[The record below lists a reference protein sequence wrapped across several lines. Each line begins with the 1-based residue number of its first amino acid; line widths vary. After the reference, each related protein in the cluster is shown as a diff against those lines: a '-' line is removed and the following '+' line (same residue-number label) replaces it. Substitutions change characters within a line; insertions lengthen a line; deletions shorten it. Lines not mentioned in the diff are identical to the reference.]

1 MWKLI
6 DCGTYLW
13 FVKQASKYFHCIKA
27 TSGEHKKIKRN
38 DIRQLLYSGVRRND
52 SIAVSYLRNWNL
64 ETAECIINKNSY
76 KFFHKQWKSY
86 RKTMLMKEILKQLK
100 GVR

>member
-27 TSGEHKKIKRN
+27 TNGEYKKIRRN
-38 DIRQLLYSGVRRND
+38 DIRQPLYRGSRRD
-52 SIAVSYLRNWNL
+52 SMAVSYLRNWNL
-64 ETAECIINKNSY
+64 DTADCIIDEKTY
-76 KFFHKQWKSY
+76 KFFHKHWKSY

-100 GVR
+100 GE

>member
-27 TSGEHKKIKRN
+27 TSGEHKKIHRKAT
-38 DIRQLLYSGVRRND
+38 RQSLYSGRD
-52 SIAVSYLRNWNL
+52 SMAVSYLRNRNL
-64 ETAECIINKNSY
+64 ETAECIIYKNSF
-76 KFFHKQWKSY
+76 KFELPGTGP
-86 RKTMLMKEILKQLK
+86 KTTAPSTPEPTPEADK
-100 GVR
+100 

>member
-27 TSGEHKKIKRN
+27 TNGEHKKIHRKAT
-38 DIRQLLYSGVRRND
+38 RQSLYIGRD
-52 SIAVSYLRNWNL
+52 SMAVAYLRIWNL
-64 ETAECIINKNSY
+64 EKAECVINKNSY
-76 KFFHKQWKSY
+76 KFFHKQWKNY

-100 GVR
+100 GVK

>member
-27 TSGEHKKIKRN
+27 TNGEHKKIHRKAT
-38 DIRQLLYSGVRRND
+38 RQSLYIGRD
-52 SIAVSYLRNWNL
+52 SMAVAYLRIWNL
-64 ETAECIINKNSY
+64 EKAECVINKNSY

-100 GVR
+100 GVK

>member
-13 FVKQASKYFHCIKA
+13 FVKQASKYFHCVRA
-27 TSGEHKKIKRN
+27 TNGVHKKINRKAT
-38 DIRQLLYSGVRRND
+38 RQYLYSGKD
-52 SIAVSYLRNWNL
+52 SMAVAYLKNWNL
-64 ETAECIINKNSY
+64 DTADCIITNKTY
-76 KFFHKQWKSY
+76 KFYHKCWKNY

-100 GVR
+100 GIK

>member
-1 MWKLI
+1 MPHPI
-6 DCGTYLW
+6 FD
-13 FVKQASKYFHCIKA
+13 H
-27 TSGEHKKIKRN
+27 EHPDYITPSLN
-38 DIRQLLYSGVRRND
+38 AFGI
-52 SIAVSYLRNWNL
+52 

-100 GVR
+100 GVK

>member
-27 TSGEHKKIKRN
+27 TSGEHKKIRRN
-38 DIRQLLYSGVRRND
+38 DIRQPLYSGVRRDN
-52 SIAVSYLRNWNL
+52 SMAVSYLRNWNL
-64 ETAECIINKNSY
+64 DTADCIIDEKTY
-76 KFFHKQWKSY
+76 KFYHRCWKSY
-86 RKTMLMKEILKQLK
+86 RKTALMKEILKQMK
-100 GVR
+100 GVK

>member
-27 TSGEHKKIKRN
+27 TNGEHKKIHRKAT
-38 DIRQLLYSGVRRND
+38 RQSLYSGRD
-52 SIAVSYLRNWNL
+52 SMAVAYLRNWNL
-64 ETAECIINKNSY
+64 ENTPSSLVINSRRAGRPDSFIAWARLKAGIISSGSVT
-76 KFFHKQWKSY
+76 FS
-86 RKTMLMKEILKQLK
+86 E
-100 GVR
+100 

>member
-27 TSGEHKKIKRN
+27 INGEHKKIHRKAT
-38 DIRQLLYSGVRRND
+38 RQSLYSSRDNM
-52 SIAVSYLRNWNL
+52 AVAYLRNWNL
-64 ETAECIINKNSY
+64 DTAECIIDEKTY
-76 KFFHKQWKSY
+76 KFYHRCWKSY
-86 RKTMLMKEILKQLK
+86 RKTALMKEILKQMK
-100 GVR
+100 GVK

>member
-27 TSGEHKKIKRN
+27 TTGDYKKIRRN
-38 DIRQLLYSGVRRND
+38 DIRQPLYSGSRRD
-52 SIAVSYLRNWNL
+52 SMAVSYLRNWNL
-64 ETAECIINKNSY
+64 DTSDCIIDEKTY
-76 KFFHKQWKSY
+76 KFYHRCWKSY
-86 RKTMLMKEILKQLK
+86 RKTALMKEILKQMK
-100 GVR
+100 GVK

>member
-27 TSGEHKKIKRN
+27 TSGEHKKIHRKAT
-38 DIRQLLYSGVRRND
+38 RQSLYSGRDNM
-52 SIAVSYLRNWNL
+52 ALSYLRNWNL
-64 ETAECIINKNSY
+64 DIAECIIDEKTY
-76 KFFHKQWKSY
+76 KFYHRCWKNY
-86 RKTMLMKEILKQLK
+86 RKTMLMKEILRQMK
-100 GVR
+100 GVK

>member
-27 TSGEHKKIKRN
+27 TSGEHKKIHRKAT
-38 DIRQLLYSGVRRND
+38 RQSLYSGRD
-52 SIAVSYLRNWNL
+52 SMAVAYLRNWNL

-86 RKTMLMKEILKQLK
+86 RKNMLMKEILKQLK
-100 GVR
+100 GVK